1 MRTKIILSV
10 LLSGIILALTACQ
23 GTANGLDKANHEATD
38 GVNDNASGTVKRV
51 EMIDPILTV
60 SYPEAIG
67 SDDLEADRMVREQN
81 PVEES
86 FLKALDCFSYRTASA
101 VLKNSEENANY
112 SPLSLYYA
120 LAIAGAGA
128 GGETQSQILDLLG
141 ASDSGELS
149 VQCGNLYRQLYLDH
163 EISKLKIANSVWMD
177 RELDY
182 KNDFINNAA
191 KNFYASSYLVDFA
204 DESTGSLMG
213 QWIEENTNGTL
224 SPILPTNAEQIL
236 SIINTVYLYDEWT
249 NGFNDENTAKDI
261 FHAPDGDIAV
271 DFMNKTDSSAGYTKG
286 EGFLRASLGLK
297 GNGEMVFILPDE
309 GRSISELLDS
319 AENVQELFEGG
330 ENGHGEVVWKL
341 PKFNFDA
348 EYKLVDV
355 LKTLGMT
362 EAFQLD
368 ADFSGITDETAFIS
382 DVIQETHIAIDENG
396 VEASAFT
403 SILYCGDALPNG
415 RAEMILNRPFIYGI
429 TARNGALL
437 FVGICNNP
445 AE

>member
-1 MRTKIILSV
+1 
-10 LLSGIILALTACQ
+10 
-23 GTANGLDKANHEATD
+23 
-38 GVNDNASGTVKRV
+38 
-51 EMIDPILTV
+51 
-60 SYPEAIG
+60 
-67 SDDLEADRMVREQN
+67 
-81 PVEES
+81 
-86 FLKALDCFSYRTASA
+86 
-101 VLKNSEENANY
+101 
-112 SPLSLYYA
+112 
-120 LAIAGAGA
+120 
-128 GGETQSQILDLLG
+128 
-141 ASDSGELS
+141 
-149 VQCGNLYRQLYLDH
+149 
-163 EISKLKIANSVWMD
+163 
-177 RELDY
+177 
-182 KNDFINNAA
+182 
-191 KNFYASSYLVDFA
+191 
-204 DESTGSLMG
+204 MG

-224 SPILPTNAEQIL
+224 LPILPTNAEQIL

-348 EYKLVDV
+348 EYKLGDV